1 MSNLVRSV
9 QSGAGAT
16 ALLIALASPAIGQSS
31 QAGEIRGQL
40 VNAASQAPLAG
51 APVDVARQGQTASA
65 ARAVTAADGNF
76 RVQGLAPGRY
86 RVRVRALG
94 FAPKDLPAEIT
105 AASPSVNLG
114 TISLTAVPVEL
125 TSMEVT
131 GKRQDVQFAPDRNT
145 YVVRDMPTTRG
156 GTALDV
162 LRNIPSV
169 DVDIDNIV
177 SLRGNSGVTVQINGR
192 PSPLKPQQL
201 GNFLSTVSADMVERV
216 EIIPN
221 PSARDDPTGVAG
233 IINIMLRQKAD
244 AGTNGALTLTGGTT
258 GQANVGGNVGYDA
271 EPWSL
276 FASYGF
282 LRDRRPRHDGIYR
295 ENRYQN
301 PMTFLDESGRRLQL
315 PLAHTLTTSATYQPS
330 KRDEYTA
337 ETFFSTRSQDDRY
350 NLVYRDRNSSGLVT
364 GMSDRLSTGK
374 GTEYSF
380 ESALAFKH
388 SFLSKGHRLS
398 GEARLV
404 RDGEGGPGDIATHT
418 LDFSGIATALT
429 GRETADTRERPHEN
443 SLKIDYVLPLNSAL
457 RFETGYKGTLQNFHT
472 TLDTWVFDT
481 ATKAFTPDSSRISN
495 FTFDQ
500 NVQAVYAMLSGHA
513 GKLQMQGG
521 ARVEHATTKFLLRTL
536 GNTYHNPYSSFFPS
550 ALVAYN
556 VDDAHQ
562 VKLSYSTRIRRPD
575 EPDQLDPTIHY
586 SDPLNLS
593 HGNPY
598 LKPEYIRALELGLQ
612 RATDRMTVLV
622 NPYWRHTLD
631 AVRYTRT
638 IDNAGVTTRSP
649 ANVTSADAY
658 GTDLTVAVSGGR
670 VNGFV
675 GGGAYKQQSN
685 ASNLAPNLS
694 LSTFGWSARTNVTIK
709 ISGTVDAQALVN
721 YQAAQDV
728 EQGRNASRTRVNF
741 AARKKLRND
750 RLNVT
755 LRANDPFNTARER
768 SFTFDPL
775 FYQITDRT
783 RTIRGLVLSV
793 SWLFGAPPKKQRDL
807 IDEGTP

>member
-1 MSNLVRSV
+1 MLRSQLSRV
-9 QSGAGAT
+9 LSA
-16 ALLIALASPAIGQSS
+16 ALLTTLGTSAMGQNA
-31 QAGEIRGQL
+31 QGGGEIRGQL
-40 VNAASQAPLAG
+40 VNAASKAPLPG
-51 APVDVARQGQTASA
+51 APVDISRQGQTTSA
-65 ARAVTAADGNF
+65 ARAVTATDGNF
-76 RVQGLAPGRY
+76 RVSGLAPGRY

-94 FAPKDLPAEIT
+94 FGPKDLPAEIT
-105 AASPSVNLG
+105 TTSPSVNLG
-114 TISLTAVPVEL
+114 TIALTAAPVEL
-125 TSMEVT
+125 KSMEVT
-131 GKRQDVQFAPDRNT
+131 GRRQEVQFAPDRST

-177 SLRGNSGVTVQINGR
+177 SLRGNSAVTVQINGR

-201 GNFLSTVSADMVERV
+201 GNFLSTVSADMVEKI

-282 LRDRRPRHDGIYR
+282 LRDRRPRHDGVYR
-295 ENRYQN
+295 ENRFDD

-315 PLAHTLTTSATYQPS
+315 PLAHTLTASATYTPS

-337 ETFFSTRSQDDRY
+337 DAFFSTRSQDDRY
-350 NLVYRDRNSSGLVT
+350 NLVYRDLNSSGSVT
-364 GMSDRLSTGK
+364 GISDRLSTGK
-374 GTEYSF
+374 GNEYSF
-380 ESALAFKH
+380 ESAFALKH
-388 SFLSKGHRLS
+388 SFATKGHRLS
-398 GEARLV
+398 AEASLV
-404 RDGEGGPGDIATHT
+404 RDGEGGPGNIATHT
-418 LDFSGIATALT
+418 LDMSGNPTALT
-429 GRETADTRERPHEN
+429 GQETSDTRERPHEN
-443 SLKIDYVLPLNSAL
+443 YLKVDYVRPLNSKIRL
-457 RFETGYKGTLQNFHT
+457 ETGYKGTLQNFHT
-472 TLDTWVFDT
+472 TLDTWVYDT
-481 ATKAFTPDSSRISN
+481 TTRIFAPDSTRISN

-500 NVQAVYAMLSGHA
+500 SIQAAYAMLSARA
-513 GKLQMQGG
+513 GKFQMQGG
-521 ARVEHATTKFLLRTL
+521 GRVEQAATKFFLRTL
-536 GNTYHNPYSSFFPS
+536 GVTYHNSYGSFFPS

-556 VDDAHQ
+556 VDDSHQ

-612 RATDRMTVLV
+612 RATDRMTILV
-622 NPYWRHTLD
+622 NPYWRHTFD
-631 AVRYTRT
+631 AVRYIRT
-638 IDNAGVTTRSP
+638 IDTAGVTTRSP
-649 ANVTSADAY
+649 ANVTTADAY
-658 GTDLTVAVSGGR
+658 GTDVTLAMSGGGRR

-675 GGGAYKQQSN
+675 GGSAYKQQSN

-694 LSTFGWSARTNVTIK
+694 LSTFGWSARTNVTINVSRG
-709 ISGTVDAQALVN
+709 IDAQALVN

-741 AARKKLRND
+741 AARKKLMND

-755 LRANDPFNTARER
+755 LRVNDPFSTARER
-768 SFTFDPL
+768 SFIFDPL

-793 SWLFGAPPKKQRDL
+793 NWLFGAPPKKDRDL
-807 IDEGTP
+807 LDEPNP

>member
-1 MSNLVRSV
+1 MGGRAMAQNA
-9 QSGAGAT
+9 QG
-16 ALLIALASPAIGQSS
+16 
-31 QAGEIRGQL
+31 AGEIHGRV

-51 APVDVARQGQTASA
+51 APVDVMREGQTASA
-65 ARAVTAADGNF
+65 ARAVTGADGTF
-76 RVQGLAPGRY
+76 RVQGLARGRY

-94 FAPKDLPAEIT
+94 FAPQDLVAELT
-105 AASPSVNLG
+105 AAAPSVNLA
-114 TISLTAVPVEL
+114 TIDLIAAPVEL
-125 TSMEVT
+125 KAMDVT

-177 SLRGNSGVTVQINGR
+177 SLRGNSAVTVQLNGR

-201 GNFLSTVSADMVERV
+201 GNFLSTLSADMVDKV

-233 IINIMLRQKAD
+233 IINVVLRRKAD
-244 AGTNGALTLTGGTT
+244 AGTSGALTLTGGTT
-258 GQANVGGNVGYDA
+258 GQANAGGNVGYDA

-276 FASYGF
+276 YASYGF
-282 LRDRRPRHDGIYR
+282 LRDRRPRNDAVYR
-295 ENRYQN
+295 ENRYQT

-315 PLAHTLTTSATYQPS
+315 PLAHTLTASATYKAS
-330 KRDEYTA
+330 KRDELTA
-337 ETFFSTRSQDDRY
+337 ESFYSTRNQDDSY
-350 NLVYRDRNSSGLVT
+350 SLVYRDLNSSGAVT
-364 GMSDRLSTGK
+364 DMTDRLSTGR
-374 GTEYSF
+374 GNEFNF

-388 SFLSKGHRLS
+388 SFAAKGHRLS
-398 GEARLV
+398 AEVRAV
-404 RDGEGGPGDIATHT
+404 RDGEGGPGSITMHT
-418 LDFSGIATALT
+418 LDMSGRPTALT
-429 GRETADTRERPHEN
+429 GQETAGTRERPHEN
-443 SLKIDYVLPLNSAL
+443 ALKLDYVRPLNANV
-457 RFETGYKGTLQNFHT
+457 RFETGYKGMLQSFHT
-472 TLDTWVFDT
+472 TLDTRVFDAST
-481 ATKAFTPDSSRISN
+481 QLFRPDSTRISN
-495 FTFDQ
+495 FTFNQ
-500 NVQAVYAMLSGHA
+500 NIQAAYAMLSAHA
-513 GKLQMQGG
+513 GKFQMQGG
-521 ARVEHATTKFLLRTL
+521 GRVERATTSFFLRTL
-536 GNTYHNPYSSFFPS
+536 GGTYRNPYNSFFPS

-556 VDDAHQ
+556 VDDVHQ

-593 HGNPY
+593 RGNPY

-612 RATDRMTVLV
+612 RTTDRMTVLV
-622 NPYWRHTLD
+622 TPYWRHTLD
-631 AVRYTRT
+631 AVRYLRS
-638 IDNAGVTTRSP
+638 IDTAGVTTRSP
-649 ANVTSADAY
+649 TNVTTADAY
-658 GTDLTVAVSGGR
+658 GTDVTVAVSGGR
-670 VNGFV
+670 VNGFI
-675 GGGAYKQQSN
+675 GGAAYQQQSN

-694 LSTFGWSARTNVTIK
+694 LSTFGWSARTNVTLNL
-709 ISGTVDAQALVN
+709 SRTLDAQMLVY
-721 YQAAQDV
+721 YQAAQDI

-768 SFTFDPL
+768 SYTFDPN

-783 RTIRGLVLSV
+783 RTIRGLVVSV
-793 SWLFGAPPKKQRDL
+793 SWLFGAPPKKGRDL
-807 IDEGTP
+807 LEEGTP